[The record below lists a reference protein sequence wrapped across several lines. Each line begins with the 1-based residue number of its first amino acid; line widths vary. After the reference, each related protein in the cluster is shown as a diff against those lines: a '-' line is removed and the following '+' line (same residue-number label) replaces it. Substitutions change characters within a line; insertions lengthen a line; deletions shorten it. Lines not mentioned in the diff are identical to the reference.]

1 MGAKRFTPA
10 GHRLAISTGAD
21 VSRIEISKRREA
33 RKWTQATEDAFHALA
48 CEEQELL
55 ADRGLEA
62 PHYAG
67 ARVVLVSVLTPR
79 VAEILKR
86 LYAIESQP
94 LGHARR
100 PGC

>member
-33 RKWTQATEDAFHALA
+33 SEWSQATEDAFHALA
-48 CEEQELL
+48 CDEQDRL
-55 ADRGLEA
+55 AGRGLEA

-79 VAEILKR
+79 VDGVLER

-94 LGHARR
+94 
-100 PGC
+100 

>member
-33 RKWTQATEDAFHALA
+33 PEWSRAIEDAFHALA
-48 CEEQELL
+48 CNEQDLL

-67 ARVVLVSVLTPR
+67 GRVVLVSVLTPR
-79 VAEILKR
+79 VDVVLER
-86 LYAIESQP
+86 LYAIENQP
-94 LGHARR
+94 
-100 PGC
+100 